1 MKDNKLKGK
10 QRKWVQHQDRKQWV
24 LTAYYLQCLCGR
36 VRRVGMG
43 NKVICRCGVALTHE
57 EGVTGMVTPFA
68 TIPEDSL
75 EERIANGK
83 LVINRQPE
91 IVDYQWKLRR
101 PGNVAAAVRKLK
113 ALA

>member
-1 MKDNKLKGK
+1 MKDNRLKGK

-24 LTAYYLQCLCGR
+24 LTAYYLRCLCGR

-43 NKVICRCGVALTHE
+43 NKVMCGCGAVLSHE
-57 EGVTGMVTPFA
+57 ANTDGMVTPFV

-75 EERIANGK
+75 EERVANGK
-83 LVINRQPE
+83 LVIHRQPE
-91 IVDYQWKLRR
+91 IVDYQWRLLR
-101 PGNVAAAVRKLK
+101 PANAAVAARKLK